1 VTPGFVERRMIW
13 IAFLTIG
20 VIYLTDDLQGYMSP
34 SMYDIYTEEAL
45 HTTGLGIPQ
54 HVAVG
59 SQTTFA
65 GCVCM
70 ILACFYLIVCT

>member
-1 VTPGFVERRMIW
+1 MIW

-34 SMYDIYTEEAL
+34 IMYDIYTGEAL
-45 HTTGLGIPQ
+45 HTTGASCLGIPQ

-59 SQTTFA
+59 PQTAFA